1 MKTCFNA
8 LIFSFLILL
17 SCNRSADKLVDFIP
31 GTYVLHSEGEYSKA
45 RDTLV
50 IGWLNSTT
58 ISIKRN
64 TSFQRKRGAQF
75 LGEQHSQ
82 ENWTGIYDS
91 KDKTVTVA
99 RSGKLLTFIPESNS
113 MLLGT
118 AAYSKIK

>member
-17 SCNRSADKLVDFIP
+17 SCNRSADKVVDFIP

-58 ISIKRN
+58 VSIKRN
-64 TSFQRKRGAQF
+64 TSFQRKRGAQ
-75 LGEQHSQ
+75 LLREQHTQ
-82 ENWTGIYDS
+82 ENWTGIYDT
-91 KDKTVTVA
+91 KDNSIHVA
-99 RSGKLLTFIPESNS
+99 RSGKLLTFMPNSNS
-113 MLLGT
+113 VLLGT
-118 AAYSKIK
+118 AKYLKIK